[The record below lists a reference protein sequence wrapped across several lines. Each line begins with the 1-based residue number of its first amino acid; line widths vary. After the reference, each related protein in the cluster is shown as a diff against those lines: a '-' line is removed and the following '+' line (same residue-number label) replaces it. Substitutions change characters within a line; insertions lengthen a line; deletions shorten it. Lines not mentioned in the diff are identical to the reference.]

1 MKQTYMK
8 PAMQE
13 MAFQP
18 VQLLEGSPDLTT
30 HNSKGADGSYSRGF
44 DLDFDDEDE
53 E

>member
-1 MKQTYMK
+1 MK

-13 MAFQP
+13 MAFQAA
-18 VQLLEGSPDLTT
+18 QLLDGSPTT
-30 HNSKGADGSYSRGF
+30 HNAVGGNGSYSRGI

>member
-1 MKQTYMK
+1 MK

-18 VQLLEGSPDLTT
+18 VQLLEVSPYPTT
-30 HNSKGADGSYSRGF
+30 NNAVGGNGSYSRGI
-44 DLDFDDEDE
+44 DLDFDEDE

>member
-1 MKQTYMK
+1 MK

-18 VQLLEGSPDLTT
+18 LLLNQLPQGSPTT
-30 HNSKGADGSYSRGF
+30 HNAVGGNGSYSRGF
-44 DLDFDDEDE
+44 DLDFDENE